1 MTTTKAAFSLE
12 HYLFDQVYINLEN
25 YNTNEYRIEFNP
37 SGKFEKSTKVFTLNF
52 GFSATCEG
60 KIDNFVNINC
70 IGIFEFNDVVKSL
83 EDMPPYFYRNA
94 IAILFPF
101 LRGFLSMVT
110 IQANVPP
117 ILLPTMNLTSLE
129 KPLLENTSE
138 E

>member
-1 MTTTKAAFSLE
+1 MTTKAAFSLE
-12 HYLFDQVYINLEN
+12 HYLFDKVYINLEN
-25 YNTNEYRIEFNP
+25 YNKNEYGIEFKP
-37 SGKFEKSTKVFTLNF
+37 SGKFDKKNNIFTLNF
-52 GFSATCEG
+52 GFTATCDG
-60 KIDNFVNINC
+60 QIDSFVTINC
-70 IGIFEFNDVVKSL
+70 VGVFKFNEIVKEL
-83 EDMPPYFYRNA
+83 GDIPPYFYRNA

-129 KPLLENTSE
+129 KPLFENTTE